1 MIILTSGLFEVYDKL
16 PLDNVKKV
24 AFIGNAKDKHVDN
37 SGLEKYRKFFKDKGF
52 EIEDIDLRKYQE
64 KELLEKLSNFDLI
77 YAAGGNCF
85 VLLEEMRN
93 SGFDKIIGEL
103 LDKGVI
109 YLGQSAGSSVM
120 GSSIEPLQLMDSK
133 PDVTSL
139 KNFDGLG
146 FIDFVFVPHHKSE
159 KYAEKVDNVKKKY
172 SDKHKL
178 ELFTD
183 SEGLIINDG
192 LVNRIGLF

>member
-24 AFIGNAKDKHVDN
+24 AFIGNAKDKHIDK

-52 EIEDIDLRKYQE
+52 EVEDIDLRKY
-64 KELLEKLSNFDLI
+64 KKRILFKKLSASDLI
-77 YAAGGNCF
+77 YVAGGNCF
-85 VLLEEMRN
+85 VLLEEMRK
-93 SGFDKIIGEL
+93 SGFDKIIRKL
-103 LDKGVI
+103 LDDGVI

-146 FIDFVFVPHHKSE
+146 FVDFVFVPHYKSE
-159 KYAEKVDNVKKKY
+159 KYAEKVKNVRKKY
-172 SDKHKL
+172 SNKHKL
-178 ELFTD
+178 EFFTD
-183 SEGLIINDG
+183 SEGLIIDN
-192 LVNRIGLF
+192 NSIKKIK